1 MRRRTLHQL
10 TLADM
15 EERSRSLGGT
25 GPGSHGGND
34 SANER
39 GESCGG
45 TDGRRDEDNGS
56 HEGCGRVVMEELG
69 MKGLVMGA
77 VLTVVVEAAP
87 HVMEVVVGAAA
98 PPHALWQSAEA
109 GAQVRRR
116 RRRHRPSTGIV

>member
-1 MRRRTLHQL
+1 MVEMTAPTNVERVVGGLMAGVMRT
-10 TLADM
+10 TAVTK
-15 EERSRSLGGT
+15 G
-25 GPGSHGGND
+25 
-34 SANER
+34 
-39 GESCGG
+39 
-45 TDGRRDEDNGS
+45 
-56 HEGCGRVVMEELG
+56 VVMEELG

-109 GAQVRRR
+109 GAGAQVRRR

>member
-1 MRRRTLHQL
+1 MVEMTAPTNVERVVGELVARAMRTKAV
-10 TLADM
+10 TEA
-15 EERSRSLGGT
+15 
-25 GPGSHGGND
+25 
-34 SANER
+34 
-39 GESCGG
+39 
-45 TDGRRDEDNGS
+45 
-56 HEGCGRVVMEELG
+56 VVMEELG

-77 VLTVVVEAAP
+77 VLAVVVEAAP